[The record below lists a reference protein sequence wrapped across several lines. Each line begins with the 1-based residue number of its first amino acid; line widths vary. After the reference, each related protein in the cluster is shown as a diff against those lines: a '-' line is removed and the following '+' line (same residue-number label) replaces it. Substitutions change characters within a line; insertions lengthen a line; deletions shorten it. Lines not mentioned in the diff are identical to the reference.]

1 MNAWLKSAATAVA
14 LLAMGLL
21 VLPGAVQAQD
31 VQPQPDAQQQPPSPP
46 DHEELVRFTEAMLD
60 VTEVQEEL
68 QQTLAG
74 IENPEEASQVQQQ
87 ANLEMEEILDEHD
100 LTAQRYSEV
109 VTVLDM
115 DPELNA
121 EFQQILDEILEER
134 GEELG
139 PMGPN

>member
-1 MNAWLKSAATAVA
+1 
-14 LLAMGLL
+14 
-21 VLPGAVQAQD
+21 
-31 VQPQPDAQQQPPSPP
+31 
-46 DHEELVRFTEAMLD
+46 MLD

-87 ANLEMEEILDEHD
+87 ANLEMEEILDEYD

-115 DPELNA
+115 DPEMNA
-121 EFQQILDEILEER
+121 EFQQVLDEILEER
-134 GEELG
+134 QEELG

>member
-1 MNAWLKSAATAVA
+1 
-14 LLAMGLL
+14 
-21 VLPGAVQAQD
+21 
-31 VQPQPDAQQQPPSPP
+31 
-46 DHEELVRFTEAMLD
+46 MLD

-87 ANLEMEEILDEHD
+87 ANLEMEEILDEYD